1 MNIKLLICYH
11 KPAHLLKDNIL
22 TPIHVGRAL
31 AKEKMDHESPNYKWL
46 INNMIGDDTG
56 NNISKKNGS
65 YNEMTCLYWAW
76 KNYDKLGNPD
86 YIGLMHYRR
95 HFILHEGEIDVVHFD
110 KLDAEHYFDEIN
122 YSEKKLKKLVEGC
135 DFVAH
140 IGKVNNV
147 YNHYLENHRKED
159 IDLAFEILY
168 EKYPEYKKY
177 AEEYFSGDYSNF
189 CNMFIF
195 SREIFFDYCEWIFGI
210 LEEFEKRVDIS
221 EKRFF
226 ISERLSGVYIYRLMQ
241 KKELRHKVIPIA
253 FIADPVTVSIAM
265 PVNEENQFAL
275 AVSITSLLVN
285 KHRDSQYTIY
295 LLGNSKVSDAVKN
308 KFGFFEKEYNN
319 CKIQFIS
326 TKVPPEY
333 YPLILSELL
342 PTTNKCIYM
351 EENSIILK
359 DLSEFFRTCSVDDF
373 YVVGAPLKD
382 YDVLNQNKEVN
393 PSFVVMNCA
402 SLRRHKIYEQAQMK
416 IDSGSDAIELFH
428 TLLKGQ
434 LGYVPWYFMT
444 VTGLT
449 APSGLFDRKKT
460 RGSYQADAVWK
471 PVMFYSENM
480 PWSDPQGVFSNFWW
494 NIAAKVP
501 SCFEF
506 IPYSSNVLR
515 IRFGRE
521 QKEINRIVQGKPNEQ
536 NLVAPKKE
544 EQIYSA
550 ADGNRAEQEAYWQEV
565 AETMTVPTAATVQNT
580 EERKQYS
587 FLNKLKFYYNHNG
600 FKQTVRYG
608 LQKLTGGS
616 KK

>member
-11 KPAHLLKDNIL
+11 KPAQLLKDNIL

-31 AKEKMDHESPNYKWL
+31 AREKMDHNSENYKWL
-46 INNMIGDDTG
+46 MNKLIGDDTG
-56 NNISKKNGS
+56 ENISKKNGS

-110 KLDAEHYFDEIN
+110 KLDMKHYFDEIN
-122 YSEKKLKKLVEGC
+122 YSEKKLQKLVDGC

-140 IGKVNNV
+140 VGKVNNV
-147 YNHYLENHRKED
+147 YNHYLENHRQED

-168 EKYPEYKKY
+168 EKYPEYKECAK
-177 AEEYFSGDYSNF
+177 EYFAGDYSNF

-195 SREIFFDYCEWIFGI
+195 SREIFFDYCKWIFEI
-210 LEEFEKRVDIS
+210 LEEFENRVDTS

-226 ISERLSGVYIYRLMQ
+226 ISERLTGVYIYRLM
-241 KKELRHKVIPIA
+241 KNKELKYKVIPIA
-253 FIADPVTVSIAM
+253 FIADSVTVSIAM
-265 PVNEENQFAL
+265 PVNEENQFSL
-275 AVSITSLLVN
+275 AVSITSLLHN
-285 KHRDSQYTIY
+285 KNFDSQYTIY
-295 LLGNSKVSDAVKN
+295 LLGNSKITDIIKN
-308 KFGFFEKEYNN
+308 KFCYFEKEYSN

-326 TKVPPEY
+326 TEISPEY

-342 PTTNKCIYM
+342 PNVNKCIYM

-359 DLSEFFRTCSVDDF
+359 DLGEFFRTCSVDDF
-373 YVVGAPLKD
+373 YVVGAPLED
-382 YDVLNQNKEVN
+382 YDVFNQNKKVN

-402 SLRRHKIYEQAQMK
+402 SLRKHKIYEQAQEK
-416 IDSGSDAIELFH
+416 IGNGCDAVELFH

-449 APSGLFDRKKT
+449 ASSELFDRKKT

-471 PVMFYSENM
+471 PVMFYSESM
-480 PWSDPQGVFSNFWW
+480 PWNDPQGVFSNFWW

-501 SCFEF
+501 SYFEF
-506 IPYSSNVLR
+506 VPYSSNALR
-515 IRFGRE
+515 ITFSRE
-521 QKEINRIVQGKPNEQ
+521 QKEINRAAHDKPSEPRFIEQ
-536 NLVAPKKE
+536 KGESVHSSSDENK
-544 EQIYSA
+544 
-550 ADGNRAEQEAYWQEV
+550 AEQEIQRQEV
-565 AETMTVPTAATVQNT
+565 VESSPVPAAAIVQNT
-580 EERKQYS
+580 EEWRQYS

-600 FKQTVRYG
+600 LKQTVRYAF
-608 LQKLTGGS
+608 QKLTGGNRA
-616 KK
+616 